1 MEHYSYREYAD
12 MHLIYGQA
20 LGNCVE
26 ARKNY
31 PETFPNRRLP
41 HRRSIERVDRSLKK
55 TCKKS
60 SEFKEILKLANF
72 LLIHF
77 GKCFAASWWIRA
89 SKKSKEHSIRG
100 GNSGRDC

>member
-31 PETFPNRRLP
+31 SETFPNRRLP
-41 HRRSIERVDRSLKK
+41 HRRTFERVERSLRE
-55 TCKKS
+55 TGKKS
-60 SEFKEILKLANF
+60 SEFKEILKLTNF
-72 LLIHF
+72 LLSHF
-77 GKCFAASWWIRA
+77 RKFFCRIVVEKGFQ
-89 SKKSKEHSIRG
+89 EEQG
-100 GNSGRDC
+100 TLN